1 VNPTQEQILIYSRI
15 VGWLLCGT
23 VLASLAFTVMDFRHV
38 VFSKRGADLVR
49 TETFVEKV
57 RACRRAA
64 PKPAPSWAVCER
76 RVRETE

>member
-1 VNPTQEQILIYSRI
+1 VNPTQEQILVYSRI

-23 VLASLAFTVMDFRHV
+23 VLTSLAFTVTEFRHV
-38 VFSKRGADLVR
+38 VFSKRGADIVR

-64 PKPAPSWAVCER
+64 PTLTPSWAACER